1 MMLHRHFE
9 EDKAKRERGMTRL
22 SDVTPSK
29 STDPNDPLYVPV
41 DDNKVE
47 GEPPRRAGR
56 PKKTN

>member
-9 EDKAKRERGMTRL
+9 EDKEKRQSSMTRL
-22 SDVTPSK
+22 SDVSPSD
-29 STDPNDPLYVPV
+29 STNPNDPLYVPV
-41 DDNKVE
+41 DENKVE